1 MIVAVKMAT
10 EVVGA
15 VQSYGLPNGN
25 AVYIYV
31 GGEFEI
37 CAVIVRHAA
46 VHHLGNVGQLLGVL
60 NKIGAALRALSL
72 RPNLG
77 TAVPHRDVLRSR
89 TPRQHH
95 RRQSH

>member
-10 EVVGA
+10 EVVGSI
-15 VQSYGLPNGN
+15 QSYGLPNGN

-46 VHHLGNVGQLLGVL
+46 VHHLSNVGQLLGVL
-60 NKIGAALRALSL
+60 NQIRAAFRALPLGPYLGAAV
-72 RPNLG
+72 PNGNCLG
-77 TAVPHRDVLRSR
+77 IQRHVQQQT
-89 TPRQHH
+89 
-95 RRQSH
+95 